1 VYFLIAQED
10 IAEDWLAQNDPL
22 YGKKQSIYL
31 TANRIN
37 KIYRKEKPTRITGN
51 LLFYRKQVT

>member
-1 VYFLIAQED
+1 MIIQED
-10 IAEDWLAQNDPL
+10 IAENWLAQNDPL
-22 YGKKQSIYL
+22 YGKKKSSYL

-37 KIYRKEKPTRITGN
+37 KVQRREKPTRITGN